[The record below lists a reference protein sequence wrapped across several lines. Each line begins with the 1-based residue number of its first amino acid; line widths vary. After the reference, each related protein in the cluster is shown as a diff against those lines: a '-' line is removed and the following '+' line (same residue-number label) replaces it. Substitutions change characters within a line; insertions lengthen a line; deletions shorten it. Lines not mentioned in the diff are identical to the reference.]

1 MRLFTLVLVLLAVS
15 PHAHS
20 QGPTLPARESLSYT
34 VEWRLITAGKARLD
48 WASLPG
54 RRGGWEAKLRVES
67 VGMVSKLFKVED
79 EYSATMNQ
87 ALCVQSAEL
96 TTHEGVRQ
104 RDTRATFDAEARKA
118 TYVERDRVKNTTLL
132 SQEIEIPP
140 CVHDVVGGLY
150 FLRTLNVEPGHAVQ
164 VPVSDGKKAVMA
176 RVEAQQREEV
186 KTPAGT
192 FKTIRYELFLFNDV
206 LYRRFG
212 HLYVWVTDDAR
223 KLPVQIRVRLQFAIG
238 TITLLL
244 DKQP

>member
-1 MRLFTLVLVLLAVS
+1 MRLFPVVLVLLTLS
-15 PHAHS
+15 PLAHS
-20 QGPTLPARESLSYT
+20 QNATLPANESLFYT

-48 WASLPG
+48 WSALPT
-54 RRGGWEAKLRVES
+54 RRGWEARLRLES
-67 VGMVSKLFKVED
+67 VALVSKLFKVED
-79 EYSATMNQ
+79 EYSAILNP
-87 ALCVQSAEL
+87 ALCVQSSQL

-104 RDTRATFDAEARKA
+104 RDTRATFDAESKKA
-118 TYVERDRVKNTTLL
+118 AYLERDRVKNTTIA
-132 SQEIEIPP
+132 QEIEIPP

-150 FLRTLNVEPGHAVQ
+150 FLRTLNVEPGQAIQ

-186 KTPAGT
+186 KTLAGT

-212 HLYVWVTDDAR
+212 HLYVWLTDDAR

-238 TITLLL
+238 TITLQLE
-244 DKQP
+244 KQQ